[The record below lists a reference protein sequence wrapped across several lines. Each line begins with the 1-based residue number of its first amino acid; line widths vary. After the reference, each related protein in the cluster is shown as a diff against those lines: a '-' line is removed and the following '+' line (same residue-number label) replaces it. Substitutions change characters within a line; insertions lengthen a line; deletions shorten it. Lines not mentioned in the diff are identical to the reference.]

1 MHILL
6 VADGRSPTTITY
18 LNTLIRT
25 GYQVSLIST
34 FPCTAP
40 QGLKQFQVLP
50 VALGRFAGSQAATK
64 TSPVPSHT
72 QAGPSLLRK
81 ALSRLRRAAAP
92 IRYMAGP
99 LSLPLYKERYLRLLA
114 AIQPDLVHALRIP
127 YEGMLASFTPPSTP
141 LIVSIWGNDL
151 TLHARGSGLMH
162 DWTRR
167 TLLRANGLVADTRR
181 DTRLAVE
188 WGFSSEKPSLVIP
201 GSGGLDLAAIDQA
214 VESAVTVPVRVKQ
227 AAQLVVNPRGF
238 RPGSVR
244 NDTFFAAIPL
254 LLERL
259 PETLFACFAMQ
270 SQPEAQEWVERLNI
284 QNQVLLLPYLP
295 QQAAWSIFHSAQVT
309 VSVSQHDGTPNSLL
323 EAMACGCFPIAGN
336 IESLREW
343 IIPGQNGLLI
353 DPSSPRELADALEK
367 ALNDDALRSQ
377 AARMNRQ
384 IVEQR
389 AERGVIQAQLSGFY
403 SRFTR

>member
-1 MHILL
+1 M
-6 VADGRSPTTITY
+6 R
-18 LNTLIRT
+18 
-25 GYQVSLIST
+25 
-34 FPCTAP
+34 
-40 QGLKQFQVLP
+40 
-50 VALGRFAGSQAATK
+50 
-64 TSPVPSHT
+64 
-72 QAGPSLLRK
+72 
-81 ALSRLRRAAAP
+81 
-92 IRYMAGP
+92 
-99 LSLPLYKERYLRLLA
+99 
-114 AIQPDLVHALRIP
+114 
-127 YEGMLASFTPPSTP
+127 
-141 LIVSIWGNDL
+141 
-151 TLHARGSGLMH
+151 
-162 DWTRR
+162 DWTRK

-181 DTRLAVE
+181 DTRLAAE
-188 WGFSSEKPSLVIP
+188 WGFSTDKPSLVIP

-214 VESAVTVPVRVKQ
+214 VDSAVTVPVRVKQ

-244 NDTFFAAIPL
+244 NDTFFSAIPL

-270 SQPEAQEWVERLNI
+270 GQPEAQEWVERLNI
-284 QNQVLLLPYLP
+284 QKQVLLLPYLP

-323 EAMACGCFPIAGN
+323 EAMACGCFPIAGD

-343 IIPGQNGLLI
+343 IEPGQNGLLV
-353 DPSSPRELADALEK
+353 DPSSPQELADALEK

-389 AERGVIQAQLSGFY
+389 ASRDVIQAQLSGFY
-403 SRFTR
+403 QHFSP